1 MEINNRKVVINKQ
14 TIDKIAKEL
23 SKDNEDKIRAGYL
36 TGTIKSDKI
45 IVNGVY
51 VPKQTSNKILTT
63 ISPEEEL
70 KAFDDVKAKGKKI
83 VGFAQYH
90 SFYPVYDSAPTRMS
104 REQLAQ
110 RRKLPN
116 LCLVVNRKGDY
127 GIFK

>member
-1 MEINNRKVVINKQ
+1 MEINNRKVVINKE

-23 SKDNEDKIRAGYL
+23 SKDNGNKIKAGYL

-45 IVNGVY
+45 IVEGVY
-51 VPKQTSNKILTT
+51 VPKQESNEVLTT
-63 ISPEEEL
+63 ISSEEESR
-70 KAFDDVKAKGKKI
+70 AFADIKNHGKSG

-90 SFYPVYDSAPTRMS
+90 SLYPVYESATTRMS

-116 LCLVVNRKGDY
+116 LCLVVNQKRDY